1 MTTFIICQRCGKPMR
16 PVFSDGTDVP
26 TQGFCSCPPATG
38 WGEDMLRHTS
48 MLLDWRDAELAD
60 AQAARL
66 MAEGELEQARR
77 WSATLWRVVR
87 AYRGYMAGLVRDTS
101 LYMESD
107 DEAWRRH
114 MSDWSEIRR
123 AEQAKQAGEAP

>member
-1 MTTFIICQRCGKPMR
+1 MDNNAIID
-16 PVFSDGTDVP
+16 VFSFAIERAEFMEQQRAAGLDP
-26 TQGFCSCPPATG
+26 
-38 WGEDMLRHTS
+38 LRAMTLFAGSVHCE
-48 MLLDWRDAELAD
+48 REEARAELV
-60 AQAARL
+60 RL
-66 MAEGELEQARR
+66 RAELEQARR

-123 AEQAKQAGEAP
+123 AEQAKQAGEA